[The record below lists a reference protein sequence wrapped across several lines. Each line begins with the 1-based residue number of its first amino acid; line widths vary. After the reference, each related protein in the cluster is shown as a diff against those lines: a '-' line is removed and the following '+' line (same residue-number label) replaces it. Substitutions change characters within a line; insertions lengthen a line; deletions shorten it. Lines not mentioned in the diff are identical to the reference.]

1 MSKFREYLEQVKK
14 EDSHIDKS
22 SLINYVNLKNSEYK
36 YNEHNSGE
44 YRQFFSFN
52 FTGEFNEK
60 EIDEWNSETKSNDY
74 LSLRFNVDLKNK
86 IYFYIL
92 FVSDEDGYNYDNLY
106 SQKINFKK
114 LSDIKIYT
122 TLEEI
127 KKILE

>member
-1 MSKFREYLEQVKK
+1 MSKFKEYLEQVMK
-14 EDSHIDKS
+14 EVSHIDKS
-22 SLINYVNLKNSEYK
+22 SLINYVKRKSSEYK
-36 YNEHNSGE
+36 YNEHNSAE

-52 FTGEFNEK
+52 FTKEFNEK

-74 LSLRFNVDLKNK
+74 LSLRLNIDLKNN

-92 FVSDEDGYNYDNLY
+92 FISDKEGYNYDNLY
-106 SQKINFKK
+106 SLKINFKK